1 MSLTR
6 TCGVDPVLMNPP
18 KLQRVL
24 YNLVSHALRHTPT
37 DGTVALHA
45 DPTAK
50 WCGSRSPPQ
59 ERAPPR
65 KTCCAPS
72 SDRLGERS
80 GEVTEERTA
89 LPPAPGWGSS

>member
-45 DPTAK
+45 EPD
-50 WCGSRSPPQ
+50 
-59 ERAPPR
+59 
-65 KTCCAPS
+65 
-72 SDRLGERS
+72 
-80 GEVTEERTA
+80 GEVVRVEVVATGEGTATQDLLRTFE
-89 LPPAPGWGSS
+89 